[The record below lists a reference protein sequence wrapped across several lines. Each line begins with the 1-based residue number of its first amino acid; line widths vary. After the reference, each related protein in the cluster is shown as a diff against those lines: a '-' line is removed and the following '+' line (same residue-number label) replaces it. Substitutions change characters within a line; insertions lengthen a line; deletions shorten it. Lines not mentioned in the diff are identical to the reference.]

1 MAEEPLDPTPDS
13 DQGPSEDPLEWEARN
28 AKRAGY
34 LALAAGATTLLGSVI
49 SALAQSSVPDAENR
63 VLTVVDT
70 LRLAAEGRPIPPGR
84 LAEIALYL
92 GDHPLPF
99 ILGGILIG
107 LGGLFAFAPLAY
119 LFRAARNRRGQL
131 PQIALISAAIGAV
144 GYGVGQAITRT
155 SYYVG
160 ASNFQDS
167 ADKSN
172 SAAGDAL
179 NNSGV
184 VVGGL
189 IAQIGQIALA
199 VAFALVALNAMR
211 VGLLTRFQGVLGMIV
226 GATLIL
232 PLDQFGLI
240 RSAWLVLVG
249 LLILSVWPRQRPP
262 AWSVAEAVPWPSQ
275 QQIREERDAARRERD
290 GGGDEPRG
298 RGRDTRDADKAPPPR
313 APQPR
318 RPEASPHPSSQKRK
332 RKRRS

>member
-1 MAEEPLDPTPDS
+1 MSQEPLDPTPDA
-13 DQGPSEDPLEWEARN
+13 DPALADDPLEWERSN
-28 AKRAGY
+28 AKRAGI
-34 LALAAGATTLLGSVI
+34 LSIAAGAVTLLGSII
-49 SALAQSSVPDAENR
+49 SAIAQSAVPDAENR
-63 VLTVVDT
+63 ALTVVDT
-70 LRLAAEGRPIPPGR
+70 LRLAAEGRPIPGGR
-84 LAEIALYL
+84 LTQVAEYL
-92 GDHPLPF
+92 GDNPIPF
-99 ILGGILIG
+99 VVGGILIG
-107 LGGLFAFAPLAY
+107 IGGLLAFAPLAY
-119 LFRAARNRRGQL
+119 LFRAARNRRREL

-155 SYYVG
+155 SYYIG
-160 ASNFQDS
+160 AANFQDS

-184 VVGGL
+184 VAGGL

-199 VAFALVALNAMR
+199 VAFALVSLNAMR

-249 LLILSVWPRQRPP
+249 LLILSIWPRQRPP
-262 AWSVAEAVPWPSQ
+262 AWETAEAVPWPTQ
-275 QQIREERDAARRERD
+275 QQIREEREAARRERE
-290 GGGDEPRG
+290 GDTPRG
-298 RGRDTRDADKAPPPR
+298 RRGDDKPPPPTR